1 VTTTQ
6 LSYVSGPSAAPLLGE
21 TLAQSLDQAARA
33 HGERT
38 ALVDRP
44 SGRRWTY
51 AELVRDADAVAAGLL
66 DRGIGTG
73 DRVGLWAQ
81 NVPEWTLVQYACARL
96 GVILVNI
103 NPAYRS
109 HELAYVLGQ
118 SGCRLLISQI
128 AAPPHSDFVTLAREA
143 AAEAAGE
150 TGGPGARPELIFLD
164 TVPGPLGAEA
174 EARLQPGESFA
185 QLQERGHALLQD
197 PAAKADIRLQQISDS
212 LSCDDPINL
221 QYTSGTTGFPKGVTL
236 THHNLLNNGYFIGEL
251 LSYTETDV
259 VVLPVPYFHCFGMVI
274 GTLAIVSHG
283 ACAVIPSA
291 SFEPAA
297 ALSAVQA
304 EGATSLYGVPTM
316 FIAELALPD
325 FAEYDLSTLRTGVMA
340 GSPCPVEVM
349 KRVIGEMHM
358 SEVAICYG
366 MTETS
371 PVSTMTRVDDTLAR
385 RTETVGR
392 VMPHLEVK
400 IVDPATGQTVPRG
413 AQGEVCT
420 RGYSVMRGY
429 WREPEKTAEA
439 LDEAGWMHTGDL
451 GTMDAEGYLSVS
463 GRIKDMVIRGGENLY
478 PREIEEFLYT
488 HPAIRD
494 VQVVGV
500 PDEKYGEELLAWV
513 ILREGYETLTAEE
526 VREFAAGKLAHQKI
540 PRYVEVRESFPMT
553 VSGKIRKVE
562 LRREGEAVVR
572 D

>member
-1 VTTTQ
+1 MTTSQ
-6 LSYVSGPSAAPLLGE
+6 LSYASGASAVPLLGE
-21 TLAQSLDQAARA
+21 TLAQSLDGAVAA

-38 ALVDRP
+38 ALVDRA

-51 AELVRDADAVAAGLL
+51 AELAAEADEAAAALAE
-66 DRGIGTG
+66 RGIAAG

-81 NVPEWTLVQYACARL
+81 NVPEWTVVQYACARL
-96 GVILVNI
+96 GAILVNI
-103 NPAYRS
+103 NPAYRT

-118 SGCRLLISQI
+118 SGARMLISQI
-128 AAPPHSDFVTLAREA
+128 AAPPHSDFVALAREA
-143 AAEAAGE
+143 AAQ
-150 TGGPGARPELIFLD
+150 TPQRPELVFLD
-164 TVPGPLGAEA
+164 TVPGPLGADA
-174 EARLQPGESFA
+174 GARLGPGESFA
-185 QLQERGHALLQD
+185 QLRERGRELLADPHARWD
-197 PAAKADIRLQQISDS
+197 VRLRQISDG

-236 THHNLLNNGYFIGEL
+236 THHNLLNNGYFIGGML
-251 LSYTETDV
+251 GYTAEDA

-283 ACAVIPSA
+283 ARAVIPSA
-291 SFEPAA
+291 SFDPAA
-297 ALSAVQA
+297 ALAAVEA
-304 EGATSLYGVPTM
+304 ERATSLYGVPTM
-316 FIAELALPD
+316 FIAELSLPD
-325 FAEYDLSTLRTGVMA
+325 FADYDLSSLRTGVMA

-349 KRVIGEMHM
+349 RRVIDEMHM

-371 PVSTMTRVDDTLAR
+371 PVSTMTRTDDTLAR

-392 VMPHLEVK
+392 VMPHVEVK
-400 IVDPATGQTVPRG
+400 VADPVTGQAVPRG
-413 AQGEVCT
+413 VKGEVCT

-429 WREPEKTAEA
+429 WEEPEKTAEA
-439 LDEAGWMHTGDL
+439 IDEAGWMHTGDL
-451 GTMDAEGYLSVS
+451 GIMDDSGYLDVS

-500 PDEKYGEELLAWV
+500 PDDRYGEELLAWV
-513 ILREGYETLTAEE
+513 ILREGYETLTADE
-526 VREFAAGKLAHQKI
+526 VRTFAAGRLAHHKI
-540 PRYVEVRESFPMT
+540 PRYVEVRQAFPMT

-562 LRREGEAVVR
+562 LREEGAAVVSGR
-572 D
+572 QG